1 MSGHSDAVPST
12 VTSQRDCPGFES
24 TNWSGLSVHVPRVSL
39 GSSHSPK
46 TSM

>member
-1 MSGHSDAVPST
+1 MSGVT
-12 VTSQRDCPGFES
+12 VMQCLALSPLSGFES
-24 TNWSGLSVHVPRVSL
+24 TNWLGLSVHVPRVSL